1 MRKRINSII
10 IVLCMLLLFCGCH
23 SSKETIQNQKNTFD
37 INSNQSYWGDNFIK
51 KSEKG
56 YYYIFNSRLYF
67 LDKKTM
73 ESVLVCTVPDCK
85 HQDEYCTAYI
95 GTYGDKLQYS
105 FLDFGLEI
113 TDKYIYII
121 GSEESQVTDFYLYRI
136 SRDGTEK
143 EKLFY
148 LYSTD
153 KNYMFYEYKM
163 HRENLYRAVITE
175 EKKCLEK
182 TSLDGKVSTIIDLSQ
197 YNSVFLDTI
206 QGYENFVYFDASW
219 YEDEEKK
226 NMVSRVYRY
235 NIDTNK
241 VEVVL
246 EDFICNGYQI
256 VDNTCI
262 VYMDMDYN
270 IKKKSIE
277 TGKETII
284 RLTDGKYSVFSFDGT
299 NVYFHNNVE
308 NKIEVHSLEGKNI
321 DNIEIN
327 NGNCYFGDSDY
338 LFVSAIPNK
347 NSEYSE
353 SCGLYV
359 FDKKQI
365 GSGKQEWKGIGYYR
379 D

>member
-1 MRKRINSII
+1 
-10 IVLCMLLLFCGCH
+10 MLLLFCGCQ

-56 YYYIFNSRLYF
+56 YYYIFDSRLYF

-85 HQDEYCTAYI
+85 HEDEYCTAYI
-95 GTYGDKLQYS
+95 GTYGDKLQYG

-163 HRENLYRAVITE
+163 HRENLYRAVTIE

-197 YNSVFLDTI
+197 YNSVCIDTI
-206 QGYENFVYFDASW
+206 QGYENFVYFDAGW

-226 NMVSRVYRY
+226 NMVSRLYRY

-277 TGKETII
+277 TGKEAII
-284 RLTDGKYSVFSFDGT
+284 RPTDGKYSVFSYDGT
-299 NVYFHNNVE
+299 NVYFHNSIK
-308 NKIEVHSLEGKNI
+308 NKIEVYNLEGKNI

-338 LFVSAIPNK
+338 LFVSDIPNK

-365 GSGKQEWKGIGYYR
+365 GSGKQDWKGIGYYT